1 MLSVMGVAKLGT
13 INVIAPSLVVTS
25 LPILVPLL
33 VLPTVLPTKL
43 PAGGPLSLVRAS
55 PNPRVLMGKLF
66 SGVASV
72 RGGLPPTTLLLTQVA
87 PLVPL
92 VANLREG
99 EAIVAE
105 GKVVEVMA
113 KTGMPT
119 LPVPT
124 LC

>member
-1 MLSVMGVAKLGT
+1 
-13 INVIAPSLVVTS
+13 
-25 LPILVPLL
+25 
-33 VLPTVLPTKL
+33 
-43 PAGGPLSLVRAS
+43 
-55 PNPRVLMGKLF
+55 MGKLS
-66 SGVASV
+66 SGVPSV
-72 RGGLPPTTLLLTQVA
+72 RGGLPPATLPPTQVA

-99 EAIVAE
+99 EEMVAVDE
-105 GKVVEVMA
+105 AVEVMA